1 MYEFLMAAL
10 LIGLF
15 VLYFV
20 CAAGADRREYE
31 QDQRNKYGDNP

>member
-1 MYEFLMAAL
+1 MYEILMAAL

-20 CAAGADRREYE
+20 CAAGKDRREYE
-31 QDQRNKYGDNP
+31 QEQRDKYGDNP